1 MRRAVLVPAA
11 ALLVAACGTAHPR
24 RPVPAGPV
32 QSSGRLSLYA
42 SCAQWRL
49 ASAAEQR
56 SFTEGLYGAGRAA
69 AAGARGDISA
79 AELRL
84 LIAVHCGDA
93 GAAGTPLGLIVID
106 AIVGTLEARSGRGG

>member
-1 MRRAVLVPAA
+1 MLGLAA
-11 ALLVAACGTAHPR
+11 ALLVAACGTAHQR
-24 RPVPAGPV
+24 RPTRAAPLP
-32 QSSGRLSLYA
+32 SSRRLSLDA

-56 SFTEGLYGAGRAA
+56 SFTEGLYGADRAA
-69 AAGARGDISA
+69 AAGARGDTSA

-84 LIAVHCGDA
+84 LIALHCGGA